1 MAIRTSYSPS
11 IEAALDQ
18 WRHWASGDTNERPTL
33 GELLGEGSANRV
45 YELLPLRQQVL
56 RFARKSHEL
65 GVSHSLHEIAL
76 WKFVASAGLA
86 PTVYYHS
93 DGGDV
98 VISDRLSFS
107 DVSLEAH
114 AELCRQIH
122 HLRPNRSRLRLTA
135 VAATYRAAVA
145 NKKSSHTASETDR
158 QSVRKDLS
166 QLDSEAPVFCHND
179 LSSHNVGWLG
189 DRLLAIDWEYAAM
202 GSPHYDVASA
212 SEGMKHNERHEFAIR
227 VLENTFDKNMWSIA
241 CRVVPLI
248 NYLWAL
254 AYGDLDTALS
264 LRSVIEGHY
273 LT

>member
-1 MAIRTSYSPS
+1 MAIRTNHDPS

-18 WRHWASGDTNERPTL
+18 WRHWTLGDTNDRPTL

-45 YELLPLRQQVL
+45 YELLPMRQQVL
-56 RFARKSHEL
+56 RFAHKSHEL
-65 GVSHSLHEIAL
+65 SVNRSRQEIEL
-76 WKFVASAGLA
+76 WKLLANEGLA
-86 PTVYYHS
+86 PAVYYHS

-98 VISDRLSFS
+98 VITDRLSFI

-122 HLRPNRSRLRLTA
+122 HLRSNGSQLRLTE
-135 VAATYRAAVA
+135 VAATYRAAA
-145 NKKSSHTASETDR
+145 NEKSSRTALETDR
-158 QSVRKDLS
+158 QSIRRDLS
-166 QLDSEAPVFCHND
+166 QLDSESPVFCHND
-179 LSSHNVGWLG
+179 LSSYNVGWLG

-212 SEGMKHNERHEFAIR
+212 SEGMKHNEREEFAMR
-227 VLENTFDKNMWSIA
+227 VLEDTFDKNLWSTA

-254 AYGDLDTALS
+254 ATEDHDTALS
-264 LRSVIEGHY
+264 VRAVFEEHY
-273 LT
+273 PA

>member
-1 MAIRTSYSPS
+1 MAIRTSYDPS
-11 IEAALDQ
+11 IEAALNQ
-18 WRHWASGDTNERPTL
+18 WRHWASGDTNKRPTL

-45 YELLPLRQQVL
+45 YDLLPLRQQVL

-65 GVSHSLHEIAL
+65 SVNHSLHEIAL

-86 PTVYYHS
+86 PAVYYHS

-98 VISDRLSFS
+98 VITDRLSFR
-107 DVSLEAH
+107 DVSLKAH

-122 HLRPNRSRLRLTA
+122 HLRPKGSQLRLTE
-135 VAATYRAAVA
+135 VAATYRAAA
-145 NKKSSHTASETDR
+145 NEKSSRTALETDR
-158 QSVRKDLS
+158 QSIRRDLS
-166 QLDSEAPVFCHND
+166 QLDSESPVFCHND
-179 LSSHNVGWLG
+179 LSSYNVGWLG

-212 SEGMKHNERHEFAIR
+212 SEGMKHNERQEFAMR
-227 VLENTFDKNMWSIA
+227 VLEDTFDKNLWSTA

-254 AYGDLDTALS
+254 ATEDHDTALS
-264 LRSVIEGHY
+264 LRAVFEEHY